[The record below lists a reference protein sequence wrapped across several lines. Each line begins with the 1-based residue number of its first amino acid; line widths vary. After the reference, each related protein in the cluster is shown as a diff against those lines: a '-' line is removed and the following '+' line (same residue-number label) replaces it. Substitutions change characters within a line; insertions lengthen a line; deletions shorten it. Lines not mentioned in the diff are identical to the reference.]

1 LPHATFLLNPAKSAK
16 RKNTIQFLYQK
27 GTPAG
32 LPKAGLKE
40 QEKGN

>member
-1 LPHATFLLNPAKSAK
+1 LTHTTFLLNPAKSEK

-27 GTPAG
+27 GIPAG

-40 QEKGN
+40 